1 MLVKIPHS
9 SHCFIMIILA
19 QIARNDGYTRYIYI
33 YIYSIF
39 RHTHLFVLES
49 SLKNWKSS
57 TVPSLSNFMKN
68 QEFMAH
74 STGLR
79 MWPSCQRGISMGFFH
94 PIEIIGSVK
103 NHWCIMLSS
112 PEISREPLVLSWN
125 FITNNSAVMF
135 IKRSGLPAPRHRFF
149 QVICWPLMACERR
162 RAVELKNHRSWGYPN
177 IYSHDFFHGKSH

>member
-1 MLVKIPHS
+1 MAKL
-9 SHCFIMIILA
+9 
-19 QIARNDGYTRYIYI
+19 
-33 YIYSIF
+33 
-39 RHTHLFVLES
+39 
-49 SLKNWKSS
+49 S
-57 TVPSLSNFMKN
+57 T
-68 QEFMAH
+68 
-74 STGLR
+74 
-79 MWPSCQRGISMGFFH
+79 GISMGIFH

-177 IYSHDFFHGKSH
+177 IYSHDFFMENPTKMDDIWGYPHEKGNLRFQVFWLKKTIQCWDD